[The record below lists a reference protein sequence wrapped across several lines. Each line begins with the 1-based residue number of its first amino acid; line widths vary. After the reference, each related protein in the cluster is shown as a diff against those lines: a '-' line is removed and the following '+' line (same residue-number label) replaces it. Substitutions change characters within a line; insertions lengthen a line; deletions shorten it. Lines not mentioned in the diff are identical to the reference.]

1 MVVKVYG
8 PVKAACP
15 QRVIACLLEKGVE
28 FEVVHVDLD
37 SGQQKRPEFL
47 LLQPFGQVPVIEDG
61 DLRLFGEDSI
71 FSWIIAY
78 LIIFLI
84 VTLYSFQA
92 RDPILFLSTCF
103 HEPPESRAIARYYAT
118 KYDERGDKLLG
129 RNLEER
135 AIVDQW
141 LEVEAHN
148 FNDVV
153 YNPVLNLV
161 VFPRMG
167 KQGDLATVN
176 ACERKLEKVLD
187 VYEHRLSGSA
197 YLAGDAFS
205 LADLSHL
212 PAIRYLVEDAGLGHM
227 IRDRKAVS
235 AWWDTISGRPAWKK
249 LLQLLN

>member
-15 QRVIACLLEKGVE
+15 QRVIACLLEKGLE

-37 SGQQKRPEFL
+37 SGEQKRPEFL

-61 DLRLFGEDSI
+61 DLRLF
-71 FSWIIAY
+71 
-78 LIIFLI
+78 
-84 VTLYSFQA
+84 
-92 RDPILFLSTCF
+92 
-103 HEPPESRAIARYYAT
+103 ESRAIARYYAT
-118 KYDERGDKLLG
+118 KYDERGNKLLG

-153 YNPVLNLV
+153 YNLVLNLV

-212 PAIRYLVEDAGLGHM
+212 PAIRYLVEDAGLDHM